1 MRSKVS
7 GRGAAALGSVAAAM
21 VMVVLGAG
29 PAAASVLFCGGGR
42 GPTAESAV
50 QSALDDART
59 SAQSMGFYGECTI
72 VGEPFLQHVIGD
84 PYRGDFFRAGVNATC
99 LP

>member
-7 GRGAAALGSVAAAM
+7 GRGAAALGSIAGAM
-21 VMVVLGAG
+21 VMVLLGAG
-29 PAAASVLFCGGGR
+29 PAAATTLFCGGGR

-59 SAQSMGFYGECTI
+59 SAQSMGLYGECTI
-72 VGEPFLQHVIGD
+72 VGEPFLQHVTGD